1 MFGDFPLNEPPHKE
15 SVIYKIDDEHMP
27 SSMMCQSGHNK
38 SLLET
43 IVPQLDKYL
52 NLWHSQELFCIRKS
66 VVLSPQIDVNF
77 RHLFGKLW
85 HCMYSVFMMCNNL
98 FILQEL
104 LISKTFFE
112 QEIT

>member
-1 MFGDFPLNEPPHKE
+1 ML
-15 SVIYKIDDEHMP
+15 
-27 SSMMCQSGHNK
+27 SSMVCQWGHNK

-52 NLWHSQELFCIRKS
+52 NLWHSHLYQVESFYPPEEYL
-66 VVLSPQIDVNF
+66 NF
-77 RHLFGKLW
+77 RHLSSKLW
-85 HCMYSVFMMCNNL
+85 HCVYSVFMTCNKL

-104 LISKTFFE
+104 LRSKTFFE